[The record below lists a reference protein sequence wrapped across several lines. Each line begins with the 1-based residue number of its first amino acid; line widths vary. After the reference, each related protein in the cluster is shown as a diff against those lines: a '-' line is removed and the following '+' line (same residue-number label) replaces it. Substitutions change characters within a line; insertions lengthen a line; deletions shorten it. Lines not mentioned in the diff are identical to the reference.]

1 MKLIKS
7 ERSIQNM
14 SKTKNTN
21 KTDRLDI
28 RCRPE
33 IKNLATEPLPAK
45 AGMFGLLLKQ
55 PKVVPL
61 LLYSFILYF
70 YPISKLSDLLLSCK
84 S

>member
-14 SKTKNTN
+14 SNTKNTN

-33 IKNLATEPLPAK
+33 IKNLANKRAQDRK
-45 AGMFGLLLKQ
+45 S
-55 PKVVPL
+55 VV
-61 LLYSFILYF
+61 
-70 YPISKLSDLLLSCK
+70 
-84 S
+84 

>member
-7 ERSIQNM
+7 ERSIQIM

-33 IKNLATEPLPAK
+33 IKNLANKRAHEHNLTTSKYICNLIEK
-45 AGMFGLLLKQ
+45 DEQNISHEQLKR
-55 PKVVPL
+55 KS
-61 LLYSFILYF
+61 LYKQSVY
-70 YPISKLSDLLLSCK
+70 
-84 S
+84 